1 VRSAIVLALLAL
13 TAVARA
19 DSCEPED
26 LHEPRA
32 LEAALV
38 RCEEVARVAT
48 ETAVRYAALCR
59 GAAYCFK
66 LSEPEGDR
74 SSELSK
80 RGLELAQR
88 GRDLVPGRV
97 EAHYLYA
104 LCLGIY
110 LRENRLKGITRV
122 SDLIAA
128 AKKAVEVDET
138 YDHGGPHR
146 LLARL
151 YSEAPRVIGPGDH
164 DAAKKHL
171 ARLLAVAGDDEEN
184 KLTAVLVYHEIG
196 DDNSARVYLRRLDP
210 ERGRTECLK
219 KELRSEKARL
229 EQELK

>member
-1 VRSAIVLALLAL
+1 MRFLIGFTLLA
-13 TAVARA
+13 TMTIVHA
-19 DSCEPED
+19 DSCEPDD
-26 LHEPRA
+26 LKEPRA

-38 RCEEVARVAT
+38 RCEETARVTT

-59 GAAYCFK
+59 GAGYCFK
-66 LSEPEGDR
+66 LAEPEGDR
-74 SSELSK
+74 SSELAK
-80 RGLELAQR
+80 RGYELAQR
-88 GRDLVPGRV
+88 GRDLLPDRV

-104 LCLGIY
+104 LCLGVY

-128 AKKAVEVDET
+128 AKRAVEVDER
-138 YDHGGPHR
+138 YDFGGPHR

-164 DAAKKHL
+164 EAAKKHL
-171 ARLLAVAGDDEEN
+171 ARLLLVAGDDEEN

-196 DDNSARVYLRRLDP
+196 DDNSARLYLRRLDP
-210 ERGRTECLK
+210 EKGRTEALRCELK
-219 KELRSEKARL
+219 SEKARL